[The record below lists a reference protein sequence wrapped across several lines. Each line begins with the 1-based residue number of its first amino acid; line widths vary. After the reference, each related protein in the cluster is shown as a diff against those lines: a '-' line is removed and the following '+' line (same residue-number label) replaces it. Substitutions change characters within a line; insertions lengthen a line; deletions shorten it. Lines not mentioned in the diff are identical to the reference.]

1 MTSATKAQLDLWPVA
16 FNPIIRVFD
25 GNVLWEIRR
34 RRIAGVIQ
42 KIFVIESLLL
52 CRRELAHEGN
62 NKVLED
68 PERKRI

>member
-42 KIFVIESLLL
+42 KIFVIV
-52 CRRELAHEGN
+52 GN
-62 NKVLED
+62 RVIAFMSTGVGPRGKQQSV
-68 PERKRI
+68 RGS